1 MLRQILSGNFEWYEL
16 LSYVISA
23 IIVILLVLPLHEC
36 AHGFVAYKLGDPT
49 AKGLRRLTLNPFHHI
64 DWLGAASIIFFG
76 FGWAK
81 PVPVNTRYFNNPK
94 RDMALTALAGPVSNL
109 FASLV
114 ASLLYNLSVF
124 AFIETGV
131 YFETWAYVV
140 KYIFLFFAQINA
152 SLAVFNLIP
161 IPPLDGSKILFA
173 FLPNRIYYQVMKYER
188 YFGFILL
195 IILVSGSSTDFIGDI
210 SYNIFYFF
218 IKLTGFIFGFNY

>member
-1 MLRQILSGNFEWYEL
+1 MLFSILSSGGTLGEK
-16 LSYVISA
+16 
-23 IIVILLVLPLHEC
+23 LVLLLISVLALLPALSVHEW
-36 AHGFVAYKLGDPT
+36 AHGYAAYKLGDST
-49 AKGLRRLTLNPFHHI
+49 ARADGRLSLNPLDHL
-64 DWLGAASIIFFG
+64 DPLGTLMLLLVG

-114 ASLLYNLSVF
+114 AALLYNLSVF

-131 YFETWAYVV
+131 YFETWAYIIR
-140 KYIFLFFAQINA
+140 YIFLFFAQINA

-173 FLPNRIYYQVMKYER
+173 FLPNRIYYQIMRYER

-195 IILVSGSSTDFIGDI
+195 IILVSGSSTDFIGNI
-210 SYNIFYFF
+210 SYNVYYTF